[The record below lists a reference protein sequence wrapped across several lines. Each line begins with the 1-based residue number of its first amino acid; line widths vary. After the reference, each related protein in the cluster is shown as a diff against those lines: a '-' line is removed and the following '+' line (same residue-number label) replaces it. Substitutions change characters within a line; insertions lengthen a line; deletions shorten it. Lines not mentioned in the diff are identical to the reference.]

1 MSENVGIVI
10 VSHSADVARGTAL
23 MVEQMVG
30 HEVPLGWCGGDP
42 GGGLGTSVEA
52 IMEGD

>member
-1 MSENVGIVI
+1 
-10 VSHSADVARGTAL
+10 

-52 IMEGD
+52 IMAAIDQACQKEVSPFWSTSWRGNQ